1 MAKDA
6 AVLAS
11 APTGAFSGRAVLGV
25 PVAYVVI
32 LFVLPIASLV
42 VVAGGWQSYGKV
54 VGQALYWDVLLNTFE
69 LAALVTLCTLLVA
82 YPVAFRARTAGR
94 RLRIFIMVCA
104 TIPMWTSLLARS
116 YAWISVL
123 DRQGLIN
130 SILKILGLVDR
141 PLRLLHTTEATL
153 VSSVYIMMPL
163 MILTLYAQMSEIDL
177 GMMRAARTLGARPAQ
192 LFVRVFLPL
201 SMPGVVAGS
210 LLTFIVSLGLFVT
223 PVLLGSPQ
231 DRTFSMLIEQQ
242 VNVFGDFSLA
252 AALSIFLL
260 LASLIVLWLFFR
272 VSRAGLS
279 SRGPGSTALRRPK
292 PLGAAMTRLLRQLSP
307 VLPVLESRTVW
318 NLFLALILVFLF
330 LPLFTLVPMSFGS
343 GTYLQFPPKE
353 LSLRWYHTLID
364 DPKWLAAAGHSA
376 LVAGLAAALSLLI
389 GLMASLGL
397 RDLKSSSLHTAMIL
411 FLAPSLIPPMVYAL
425 SAYAGAA
432 ALGLDDTVLG
442 LTLAHSILALP
453 FVVVIC
459 NTGLREIGMDVDR
472 AARSLGADWWRRLRR
487 ITLPLLSRSLIVS
500 AFVAFQ
506 TSFDEIVVAL
516 FLSGTHMRTLPKAF
530 WQAAILEVTPVVP
543 AAAVSVMLIGLLLAG
558 LGMLVVLLMKPVSR
572 ARRATPAGP

>member
-1 MAKDA
+1 VAENT
-6 AVLAS
+6 AVLANPS
-11 APTGAFSGRAVLGV
+11 GGSVSGRAILGL
-25 PVAYVVI
+25 PVAYVAI
-32 LFVLPIASLV
+32 LFVLPIASLLI
-42 VVAGGWQSYGKV
+42 VAGGWQSYGRI
-54 VGQALYWDVLLNTFE
+54 VGQALYWDVLLNTFK
-69 LAALVTLCTLLVA
+69 LAALVTFFTLLIA
-82 YPVAFRARTAGR
+82 YPIAFRARIAGR
-94 RLRIFIMVCA
+94 HLRIGIMVCA

-123 DRQGLIN
+123 DRQGLVN
-130 SILKILGLVDR
+130 SVLKGLHLIDR
-141 PLRLLHTTEATL
+141 PLRLLHTSEATL
-153 VSSVYIMMPL
+153 VSSVYIMLPL

-177 GMMRAARTLGARPAQ
+177 GMMRAARTLGARPTQ
-192 LFVRVFLPL
+192 VFVRVFLPL

-223 PVLLGSPQ
+223 PALLGAPQ

-260 LASLIVLWLFFR
+260 LASIVVLWFFFR
-272 VSRAGLS
+272 VTRAGLS
-279 SRGPGSTALRRPK
+279 GRGPGSGVTRRPK
-292 PLGAAMTRLLRQLSP
+292 PIGAAMTRLLRRLSP
-307 VLPVLESRTVW
+307 VLPVFESRHSW
-318 NLFLALILVFLF
+318 NLFLALVLVFLF

-353 LSLRWYHTLID
+353 LSLRWYHALID
-364 DPKWLAAAGHSA
+364 DPKWLTATGHST
-376 LVAGLAAALSLLI
+376 LVAGLATALSLLV

-397 RDLKSSSLHTAMIL
+397 RDLKSSSLHAAMVL

-425 SAYAGAA
+425 AAYSGAA
-432 ALGLDDTVLG
+432 ALSLDDTVLG
-442 LTLAHSILALP
+442 LALAHSILALP

-459 NTGLREIGMDVDR
+459 STGLREIGMDVDR
-472 AARSLGADWWRRLRR
+472 AARSLGASWWRRLRR
-487 ITLPLLSRSLIVS
+487 ITLPLLGRSLIVS
-500 AFVAFQ
+500 ALVAFQ

-543 AAAVSVMLIGLLLAG
+543 AAAVAVMLVGLLLAG
-558 LGMLVVLLMKPVSR
+558 LGVLIVLLTRPASR
-572 ARRATPAGP
+572 ATRAGLATH